1 MKKAEKKQKKATRKT
16 QTLKIKFETS
26 HQKMKSS
33 AQTPLK

>member
-1 MKKAEKKQKKATRKT
+1 MKKAQKKQKKATRKT